1 MDFVLGMVLGAVLS
15 FFYWRAVVIKAIE
28 QSLLMP
34 SKEIDQSTT
43 AELEPN
49 ILNVM
54 VEQEGDQFLLYK
66 QGTNNFVMQGSC
78 LQDFQQR
85 LSVIKVDQLS
95 IVNGGSAAAK
105 ALVEV
110 SEKVKEKS
118 ENSNNQ

>member
-34 SKEIDQSTT
+34 SKEIDQSAT